1 VELIPSLFIQSAKG
15 LSLQTPLENKQ
26 RKSITRKTQVELKHQ
41 MKKQIT
47 TKHKLISRYM
57 QEINILCWLTRLP

>member
-26 RKSITRKTQVELKHQ
+26 RKSITRKTQVVELKHQ

-57 QEINILCWLTRLP
+57 QEINILY